1 MPSNYYAAPQYP
13 QYAPASSGAAPVYA
27 SAAASVGGAH
37 SQHDVAGVKAALER
51 EANEKKKKPPAMPRA
66 AGGQKWWDSTLTE
79 WPENDFRIFVGDLG
93 NEVNDDVLAKAF
105 QKFNTFAKAK
115 VVRNKH
121 TNKTK
126 GFGFVSFT
134 DTVEGAKAL
143 REMDG
148 KYIGNRPCKL
158 RKSTWDER
166 TNTQAMQKKRKGGHD
181 GKPVLNMKKHVGV
194 LHR

>member
-1 MPSNYYAAPQYP
+1 MLDAFP
-13 QYAPASSGAAPVYA
+13 
-27 SAAASVGGAH
+27 GGDEGSIFIMHAWLL
-37 SQHDVAGVKAALER
+37 SEER
-51 EANEKKKKPPAMPRA
+51 NGEIFLRA
-66 AGGQKWWDSTLTE
+66 
-79 WPENDFRIFVGDLG
+79 
-93 NEVNDDVLAKAF
+93 
-105 QKFNTFAKAK
+105 
-115 VVRNKH
+115 
-121 TNKTK
+121 

-134 DTVEGAKAL
+134 DTIEGVKAL

-166 TNTQAMQKKRKGGHD
+166 TNTQQLNKKRKGHHD

>member
-1 MPSNYYAAPQYP
+1 MFIMHAWLR
-13 QYAPASSGAAPVYA
+13 
-27 SAAASVGGAH
+27 SA
-37 SQHDVAGVKAALER
+37 
-51 EANEKKKKPPAMPRA
+51 EAEPGMICMRA
-66 AGGQKWWDSTLTE
+66 
-79 WPENDFRIFVGDLG
+79 
-93 NEVNDDVLAKAF
+93 
-105 QKFNTFAKAK
+105 
-115 VVRNKH
+115 
-121 TNKTK
+121 

-134 DTVEGAKAL
+134 DTIEGVKAL

-166 TNTQAMQKKRKGGHD
+166 TNTQALNKKRKGPHD